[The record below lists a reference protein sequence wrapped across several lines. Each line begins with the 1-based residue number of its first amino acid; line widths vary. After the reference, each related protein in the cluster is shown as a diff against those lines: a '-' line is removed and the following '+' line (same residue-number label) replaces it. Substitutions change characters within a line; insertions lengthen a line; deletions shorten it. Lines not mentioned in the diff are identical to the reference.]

1 MENLKKCINNDL
13 ANNYGNLC
21 QRVFSFIKKNCNN
34 KIPKA
39 KNLKDDDIKLV
50 KKIKDSI
57 PKLIDLINKQNLNE
71 YIKMIVD
78 FSFDANKYF
87 NDSEPWKFKKTDPER
102 MNSILFSISEQIK
115 NITILM
121 YPIIPISSK
130 KVLDTIN
137 FPEQFSIKEILNDNT
152 INHDKELQNLDI
164 LFKKIEDDN

>member
-1 MENLKKCINNDL
+1 
-13 ANNYGNLC
+13 
-21 QRVFSFIKKNCNN
+21 
-34 KIPKA
+34 
-39 KNLKDDDIKLV
+39 
-50 KKIKDSI
+50 
-57 PKLIDLINKQNLNE
+57 
-71 YIKMIVD
+71 
-78 FSFDANKYF
+78 
-87 NDSEPWKFKKTDPER
+87 